1 MTVSA
6 TVHSEFVLFNE
17 HMPALSVR
25 VSPLHA
31 LHSSES
37 ADLDRAS
44 PVRRALFEHVNHD
57 RDLGLVFRDVSCEA
71 LQYPWHFHP
80 EIELTYIVRG
90 SGLRYVGD
98 SIEPFTDGDLCLI
111 GGETPHCWLTELGF
125 SAPAEARVI
134 QFLPDSIGG
143 SLQATPTFRPLRNLF
158 QRARRGL
165 RIQGAARERTAEA
178 MRVLFGERVRPFDR
192 YTGLLTLLGDLCES
206 TELTEL
212 ALSDLSRTSDTG
224 SAETAGKL
232 LAYVHEHAQ
241 DPELSFDRAARALGM
256 SRATFGRAF
265 PRLFGK
271 TFVKYLAEVRVEQ
284 ACRLLAETT
293 RTITEIA
300 IETGFGSLS
309 NFNRQFLALKKTSPL
324 RYRKSAIARDV
335 PRV

>member
-1 MTVSA
+1 
-6 TVHSEFVLFNE
+6 VLVIGC
-17 HMPALSVR
+17 MPALSLR

-31 LHSSES
+31 LRHPSVEESE
-37 ADLDRAS
+37 RTGRG
-44 PVRRALFEHVNHD
+44 RRALYEHVHHD
-57 RDLGLVFRDVSCEA
+57 RELGISFRDVSAKA
-71 LQYPWHFHP
+71 LEYPWHFHP
-80 EIELTYIVRG
+80 ELELTHIIRG

-98 SIEPFTDGDLCLI
+98 SIEPFADGDLCLI

-125 SAPAEARVI
+125 SGRAEARVI
-134 QFLPDSIGG
+134 QFLPESIA
-143 SLQATPTFRPLRNLF
+143 SSMQATATFRPLGTLF
-158 QRARRGL
+158 QRAQRGL
-165 RIQGAARERTAEA
+165 RIQGAARERTIEA
-178 MRVLFGERVRPFDR
+178 MRVLFTERVRPLDR
-192 YTGLLTLLGDLCES
+192 YTGLLSILAELSDS
-206 TELTEL
+206 AQLTEL
-212 ALSDLSRTSDTG
+212 ALSDLSRTSDTN
-224 SAETAGKL
+224 SAETAGRL

-284 ACRLLAETT
+284 ACRLLGETS

-324 RYRKSAIARDV
+324 RYRKSTRARDL
-335 PRV
+335 PRCQER